1 MSDNN
6 KSWSI
11 NFDPYFILCV
21 AFTIVAVWFPNYI
34 MWVVWA
40 FVGYVAVD
48 AVITIIALIVAA
60 VMVHKASKW
69 F

>member
-6 KSWSI
+6 KSRTI
-11 NFDPYFILCV
+11 NFGPFFILCV

-40 FVGYVAVD
+40 FVGYAAVV
-48 AVITIIALIVAA
+48 AVITIIALIGAA
-60 VMVHKASKW
+60 VMAYKASKG

>member
-1 MSDNN
+1 MFDNN
-6 KSWSI
+6 KSWAI

-40 FVGYVAVD
+40 FVAYVAVA
-48 AVITIIALIVAA
+48 AVITIIALIAAA
-60 VMVHKASKW
+60 VMFYKASKG

>member
-6 KSWSI
+6 KSWSV

-40 FVGYVAVD
+40 FVGWIAVMGILT
-48 AVITIIALIVAA
+48 VVALIAA
-60 VMVHKASKW
+60 MVIARNIGRG